1 MSTSAIAANTS
12 GKPGNIAAALVVS
25 ALGVCCRSGDQPFAL
40 FGAVA
45 GQMSGSEADAQL
57 SLAVPGGDEDAKV
70 LTARVAA
77 LGDDEDPHE
86 RMGLLAETA
95 LDQALKSLPEDFDWE
110 RLLIL
115 TLVPDGRNPRAL
127 TAPALQRLQ
136 MDLSRLR
143 EGLSR
148 VVFRFVSCAE
158 GAVSQLQA
166 ACGEMKQGKWQAVLF
181 GGVDS
186 LVDLVTCTLLAQ
198 EDRIATTHN
207 SEGLVPGEGAAYVL
221 LQQEP
226 ATASLARL
234 AGIGC
239 SVELHA
245 GDAVDKRM
253 SGLSTAVATALA
265 ASNLPPEAID
275 CVVAPHDGS
284 LSGALEWYQ
293 TVERL
298 FPRREASPRDFEEL
312 LLCRSFGELG
322 AAALPLS
329 LALGCARLEFTYP
342 SVKHV
347 MVCETGESQQRGAVL
362 IMSCLMPISKGAP

>member
-1 MSTSAIAANTS
+1 MSTSAIAAKKS
-12 GKPGNIAAALVVS
+12 AKPGDAAPALVVS

-45 GQMSGSEADAQL
+45 TPMSGAEADAQL
-57 SLAVPGGDEDAKV
+57 SLAVPEGEGDAQV
-70 LTARVAA
+70 LTARFAA
-77 LGDDEDPHE
+77 LGDHEDPHE
-86 RMGLLAETA
+86 RMGLLAESA
-95 LDQALKSLPEDFDWE
+95 LGQALKSLPEEFNWE

-127 TAPALQRLQ
+127 TSPALQQLH

-143 EGLSR
+143 AGLSR
-148 VVFRFVSCAE
+148 AVFRFVSCAD

-166 ACGEMKQGKWQAVLF
+166 VCGEMKQGEWRAVLF

-186 LVDLVTCTLLAQ
+186 LIDLVTCTLLAQ

-226 ATASLARL
+226 ASAPLARL

-239 SVELHA
+239 AVEPHA
-245 GDAVDKRM
+245 GAAADKRM
-253 SGLSTAVATALA
+253 TGLA
-265 ASNLPPEAID
+265 AAIADCLAGRRLSPSSLD

-284 LSGALEWYQ
+284 LSGALEWHQ
-293 TVERL
+293 TIETL
-298 FPRREASPRDFEEL
+298 YPRRESAPRNFEVL
-312 LLCRSFGELG
+312 LPYRSFGELG
-322 AAALPLS
+322 AAALPMALV
-329 LALGCARLEFTYP
+329 LACARFEFDHP
-342 SVKHV
+342 VVRRV
-347 MVCETGESQQRGAVL
+347 MVCETGDFAQRGAVL
-362 IMSCLMPISKGAP
+362 LLSP